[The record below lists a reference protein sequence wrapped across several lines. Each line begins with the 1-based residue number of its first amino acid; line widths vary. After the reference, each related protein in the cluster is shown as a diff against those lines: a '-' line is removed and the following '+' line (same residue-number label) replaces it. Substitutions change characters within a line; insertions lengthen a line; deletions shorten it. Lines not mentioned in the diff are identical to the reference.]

1 MSNTGRIPGKVAVV
15 TGGGNG
21 IGRATALRFLAEG
34 ARGIVVADLNEGTAA
49 ETLELA
55 RRQGHGDRIRF
66 LRTDVAQEPQVAAA
80 VDLAVRDFGRLD
92 CMFNNAGIAG
102 AFGPIDHIGVEDW
115 DQTFAVLVRGV
126 FAGTK
131 HATRVLKA
139 QGQGGVILNTASIA
153 GLGGG
158 DGPQAY
164 SAAKAAVVNFTRAVA
179 IELAP
184 FRIRVVA
191 ICPGGINTALLHRG
205 SEEAMGQMLDRLQPW
220 PEHGRPEDI
229 AAAALYLASDD
240 ARFVTGTTLVVD
252 GGLTARGGN
261 AIGALGQ
268 SDVMSLT
275 AGMDF
280 GTTGLDMRART
291 VS

>member
-1 MSNTGRIPGKVAVV
+1 MSNTGRIPGKVAVI
-15 TGGGNG
+15 TGGGSG
-21 IGRATALRFLAEG
+21 IGRATVLRFLAEG
-34 ARGIVVADLNEGTAA
+34 ARGVVVADLNETTAG

-92 CMFNNAGIAG
+92 CIFNNAGIAG
-102 AFGPIDHIGVEDW
+102 AFGPIDHVGVEDW

-126 FAGTK
+126 FAGAK
-131 HATRVLKA
+131 HATRVFKV
-139 QGQGGVILNTASIA
+139 QGQGGVIINTASIA
-153 GLGGG
+153 GLAGG

-164 SAAKAAVVNFTRAVA
+164 SAAKAAVVNFTRAIA

-184 FRIRVVA
+184 FRIRAVA

-205 SEEAMGQMLDRLQPW
+205 NEEAMGELLDRLQPW

-240 ARFVTGTTLVVD
+240 ARFVTGTALVVD
-252 GGLTARGGN
+252 GGLTAGGGN
-261 AIGALGQ
+261 AMRAMGQ
-268 SDVMSLT
+268 SDAMSLSV
-275 AGMDF
+275 GMDF
-280 GTTGLDMRART
+280 GTTGLEVRARS
-291 VS
+291 V

>member
-1 MSNTGRIPGKVAVV
+1 MANTGRIPGKVAVI
-15 TGGGNG
+15 TGGGSG
-21 IGRATALRFLAEG
+21 IGRATVLRFLAEG
-34 ARGIVVADLNEGTAA
+34 ARGVVVADLNESTAS

-55 RRQGHGDRIRF
+55 RQQGHGDRVRF

-80 VDLAVRDFGRLD
+80 VDLAVREFGRLD
-92 CMFNNAGIAG
+92 CIFNNAGIAG
-102 AFGPIDHIGVEDW
+102 AFGPIDHLGVEDW

-126 FAGTK
+126 FAGAK
-131 HATRVLKA
+131 HATRVFKA
-139 QGQGGVILNTASIA
+139 QGQGGVIINTASIA

-164 SAAKAAVVNFTRAVA
+164 SAAKAAVVNFTRAIA

-184 FRIRVVA
+184 FRIRAVA

-205 SEEAMGQMLDRLQPW
+205 NVEAMGEMLDRLQPW

-240 ARFVTGTTLVVD
+240 ARFVTGAALVVD
-252 GGLTARGGN
+252 GGLTAGGGN
-261 AIGALGQ
+261 AMRALGQ
-268 SDVMSLT
+268 ADAMSVSV
-275 AGMDF
+275 GMDF
-280 GTTGLDMRART
+280 GTTGLEVRARS